1 MRDDLDARGLSSRH
15 GRDDLNTHAF
25 SQCFLQLSK
34 IFVLSS
40 YCLNE
45 QLSDGMTSQFSWD
58 YDRTEILADGFV
70 HILGVAMAIAGAAML
85 INIAA
90 HAGNMLRLAAIAIY
104 LAGLLALFCFSA
116 VYNLWPVSPVKW
128 WLRRLDHSAIYLLI
142 AATYTAFM
150 LPIYGS
156 AATAGVLAAVWS
168 AALAGMAI
176 KLLWPGRFDRTS
188 IARFILQWAGVV
200 FSKSSQLRPH
210 SRRSRCCLSLPAGYS
225 IRLALCSTDG
235 ATFAFRMQ
243 FGMAL
248 SSLPRLVIM
257 QPY

>member
-1 MRDDLDARGLSSRH
+1 VG
-15 GRDDLNTHAF
+15 
-25 SQCFLQLSK
+25 QCFLQLSE

-188 IARFILQWAGVV
+188 IAVYLTMGWSGIFKIESIAAALAPVTLLLIAVGGILYSVGVV
-200 FSKSSQLRPH
+200 FHGWRHLRFQNAIWH
-210 SRRSRCCLSLPAGYS
+210 GFVLAAATCHYAAVLTSLAK
-225 IRLALCSTDG
+225 
-235 ATFAFRMQ
+235 
-243 FGMAL
+243 
-248 SSLPRLVIM
+248 
-257 QPY
+257 